1 MKNYVT
7 TKENPIFKEGIKFK
21 SESHSYISIRFSRNQ
36 DVKELEISTLL
47 EKGYIKEVEDKQFTK
62 SDIEDFLSYYFNADF
77 DSALLNAI
85 NHSFYCWLKQRN
97 Q

>member
-62 SDIEDFLSYYFNADF
+62 SDMIYFARYYVNQAEVNLSGIEIVDRW
-77 DSALLNAI
+77 I
-85 NHSFYCWLKQRN
+85 KQRDK
-97 Q
+97 